1 MANNNIV
8 NNYCSTVVTIFQ
20 DVKKNYENNIE
31 IIKQA
36 EEELNDLYHECELA
50 DPKDMY
56 GGWKLYKA
64 IREVR
69 IRRRNAKQEN
79 EVLKDMYEYLN
90 SQSGQTFKS
99 KMQSIQGASVKIQ
112 AAQESRTYQPR
123 QRNDLT
129 IVDKHST
136 STKPFEQMLKE
147 FNQTKVSMQNGKL
160 RK

>member
-1 MANNNIV
+1 MANNIV
-8 NNYCSTVVTIFQ
+8 NNYCSTVVTIYQ

-56 GGWKLYKA
+56 KGWQMYKA
-64 IREVR
+64 IRDTR
-69 IRRRNAKQEN
+69 IRRRQAKQEN
-79 EVLKDMYEYLN
+79 EILKDMYDYLC
-90 SQSGQTFKS
+90 SPAGQTFKT
-99 KMQSIQGASVKIQ
+99 KMQSIQGSAVKIQ
-112 AAQESRTYQPR
+112 NAQESRTYQPR

-129 IVDKHST
+129 ITDKHST
-136 STKPFEQMLKE
+136 ATKPFEEMLKE
-147 FNQTKVSMQNGKL
+147 FNQTKVSVQNGKL

>member
-1 MANNNIV
+1 MANNIV

-36 EEELNDLYHECELA
+36 EDELNDLYHECELA

-56 GGWKLYKA
+56 KGYLVYKA

-79 EVLKDMYEYLN
+79 EILKDMYDYLN
-90 SQSGQTFKS
+90 SPAGQTFKT
-99 KMQSIQGASVKIQ
+99 KMQSIQGSAVKIQ
-112 AAQESRTYQPR
+112 TAQESRTYQPR

-129 IVDKHST
+129 ITDKHST
-136 STKPFEQMLKE
+136 ATKPFEQMLKD
-147 FNQTKVSMQNGKL
+147 FNQTKVTMQNGKL

>member
-1 MANNNIV
+1 MANNIV

-31 IIKQA
+31 IIRKA

-56 GGWKLYKA
+56 KGYLVYKE
-64 IREVR
+64 IRDTR
-69 IRRRNAKQEN
+69 IRRRQAKQEN
-79 EVLKDMYEYLN
+79 EVLKEMYDYLC
-90 SQSGQTFKS
+90 SPAGQTFKT
-99 KMQSIQGASVKIQ
+99 KMQSIQGGAVRIQ
-112 AAQESRTYQPR
+112 TAQESRTYQPR
-123 QRNDLT
+123 QRSDLT
-129 IVDKHST
+129 ITDKHSAVT
-136 STKPFEQMLKE
+136 RPFEDMLKE

>member
-20 DVKKNYENNIE
+20 DVKKNYENNVE
-31 IIKQA
+31 IIRQA

-50 DPKDMY
+50 HPKDMY
-56 GGWKLYKA
+56 NGWKVYKD

-79 EVLKDMYEYLN
+79 EILKDMYEYLN
-90 SQSGQTFKS
+90 SQAGQAFKS
-99 KMQSIQGASVKIQ
+99 KMQSIQGSAAKIQ
-112 AAQESRTYQPR
+112 TAQESRTYQPR

-129 IVDKHST
+129 ITDKHADV
-136 STKPFEQMLKE
+136 TKPFEQMLKE
-147 FNQTKVSMQNGKL
+147 FKQTKVRTENGKL